1 MTIFTLNL
9 ILVENKRLLGLPELI
24 FPDQNSRWLSSLL
37 KKGAIRKL
45 GPRLYTSNFT
55 EEDSAIVKRN
65 IWKIIGRLFPG
76 AVLSHRSAIE
86 FKPTSTGNI
95 FATYSYTKN
104 VKYPGITIRFLEG
117 EKNLSG
123 DNMLTDGLYVSQLER
138 ALLENLQVSR
148 QTGPDSKTLPLPS
161 IEEKLEEVI
170 RVKGEKAL
178 NDIKDRAKIIA
189 SDLAMEAEYKKLSK
203 IISSLLTTNTPQI
216 LSSSRAKARA
226 KGLPYDPDR
235 IYLFQT
241 LFTAL
246 KKSVFPDLRDK
257 NESKQSFRN
266 YAFFEAYFSNY
277 IEGTIFEIEE
287 AKQIIETG
295 VPIANRTGDSHDIT
309 GTYQIV
315 SNILEM
321 SMVPDTPE
329 ELLEIL
335 KYRHKIVLG
344 GRPDKAPGYFKD
356 KNNRAGE
363 SYFVD
368 KTLVEG
374 TLIHSYDCYRNLEH
388 PLAKAMY
395 IMFVVSEVHPFLD
408 GNGRIARIMMN
419 AELVH
424 HGMSKIIIPTVYR
437 DDYMG
442 SLRRLTRQRD
452 TLPYIKM
459 MQRIHKFSHS
469 IHGENMDEMESKLR
483 QSNAFKNSDESRLI
497 F

>member
-1 MTIFTLNL
+1 M
-9 ILVENKRLLGLPELI
+9 ENKRHLELPELI
-24 FPDQNSRWLSSLL
+24 FPDQNSRWLSNLL

-65 IWKIIGRLFPG
+65 IWIIIGRLFPG

-104 VKYPGITIRFLEG
+104 IKYPGITIRFLEG
-117 EKNLSG
+117 GKNLSG

-148 QTGPDSKTLPLPS
+148 QSGPDSKTLPLPA

-170 RVKGEKAL
+170 RVKGEAAL
-178 NDIKDRAKIIA
+178 NEIRDKAKMIA
-189 SDLAMEAEYKKLSK
+189 SALDMEGEYQNLTK
-203 IISSLLTTNTPQI
+203 IISSLLTTNTPKI
-216 LSSSRAKARA
+216 LTSPRAKARA
-226 KGLPYDPDR
+226 KGVPFDPDR
-235 IYLFQT
+235 IHLFQT
-241 LFTAL
+241 LFSAL
-246 KKSVFPDLRDK
+246 KQSTFPDLKDK
-257 NESKQSFRN
+257 NESKQAFRN
-266 YAFFEAYFSNY
+266 YAFYEAYFSNY

-295 VPIANRTGDSHDIT
+295 VPIPNRTGDSHDIT

-315 SNILEM
+315 SNSLEM
-321 SMVPDTPE
+321 SIVPETPG

-344 GRPDKAPGYFKD
+344 GRPDKSPGYFKD

-363 SYFVD
+363 SFFVD

-374 TLIHSYDCYRNLEH
+374 TLIHSFDYYRNLEH

-408 GNGRIARIMMN
+408 GNGRVARIMMN

-424 HGMSKIIIPTVYR
+424 SGMSKIIIPTVYR

-442 SLRRLTRQRD
+442 ALRRLTRQRD

-459 MQRIHKFSHS
+459 MNRIHNFSHTL
-469 IHGENMDEMESKLR
+469 HGEHMDEMESKLR
-483 QSNAFKNSDESRLI
+483 ISNAFKNSDESRLV